1 MRTCVQCEKELT
13 MWNVPSK
20 SVRVLKD
27 GGEICA
33 SCLQSISKL
42 IPNLQVKE
50 FNQAEFKLAIDE
62 AKDHMNS
69 NREKINKLRFG
80 KVDVGGINKILK
92 ELQDNLYDSEDLIG
106 VIHAFDNENRNGGL
120 FITDRRIICICKG
133 LGLGTKTTDFPYS
146 KISSIELKSGFVQS
160 KITIHVTGNTSEYD
174 VHDKEL
180 ANQIVK
186 FVREK
191 LVEKIDL
198 TKEKSKDNEDIF
210 GQIEKLSLLKEK
222 GILSEEEFNKKKVE
236 LLNRI

>member
-1 MRTCVQCEKELT
+1 MKACVQCEKELT

-27 GGEICA
+27 GREICA

-50 FNQAEFKLAIDE
+50 YTEHELKSTVDKAQ
-62 AKDHMNS
+62 DHINLT
-69 NREKINKLRFG
+69 REKISNLRFG
-80 KVDVGGINKILK
+80 KMDEGGINKTLK
-92 ELQDNLYDSEDLIG
+92 DLQDNINDSEDLIG
-106 VIHAFDNENRNGGL
+106 VIHVFDDENRNGGF
-120 FITDRRIICICKG
+120 FITSKRIICICKG
-133 LGLGTKTTDFPYS
+133 LGIGTKTTDFPYA
-146 KISSIELKSGFVQS
+146 KISSIEFKSSFLKS
-160 KITIHVTGNTSEYD
+160 KITIHVTGNTSEYS
-174 VHDKEL
+174 VHDKDL

-198 TKEKSKDNEDIF
+198 PKVESKDNEDVF
-210 GQIEKLSLLKEK
+210 AQIEKLSLLREK
-222 GILSEEEFNKKKVE
+222 GILTEEEFNKKKVE